1 MMTMTKTMMTLMR
14 TLWAPVCDWQRPQE
28 AQCSPRPVRHLGY
41 FLSRFQWYG
50 AGDYGDEDGDDD
62 DDGDDVDGD
71 ADDHDDG
78 GVDKISPLVAAQ

>member
-1 MMTMTKTMMTLMR
+1 MKTMMRWREPCELQFATNNGHKK
-14 TLWAPVCDWQRPQE
+14 
-28 AQCSPRPVRHLGY
+28 CSAARALCVILVY

-50 AGDYGDEDGDDD
+50 AGDYDDEDGDDD